1 MAWGAQFFDP
11 KTMSWGADIH
21 GCAQDEVGGAEP
33 QNLGPFGSSPVL
45 LGHEHKENMKPR
57 EDEDGEDK
65 NENGEGKEEDG
76 EGKEGNED
84 KGEDDVDK
92 EKGGKDKD
100 EDGEDKEENDEDKD
114 GYEDKD
120 EDDEDKEE
128 EQEPPQYLC
137 TPPQSLSSF
146 RGILLCMFVSPNV
159 FKVYG

>member
-65 NENGEGKEEDG
+65 NENGEGKEENGEGKEEDG

-84 KGEDDVDK
+84 KDEDDVDK

-137 TPPQSLSSF
+137 TPP
-146 RGILLCMFVSPNV
+146 
-159 FKVYG
+159 